1 MVFQQNDSGAPDKR
15 LKSAAGSYIF
25 SRQKELILDL
35 LAPHAGERLLDV
47 GCGTGSYLKLF
58 KEKGCAVT
66 GIDTAAAALDI
77 AREKLGRN
85 ADLQLGEAEDLPFSD
100 NEFDVVTMIN
110 VLELTHNPQKAIA
123 EAIRVCRNRIFI
135 GFVNKNSFVGTR
147 RQMKEMFG
155 FSLAADIRFFSVGE
169 LKNMAEKIIGA
180 PAIKWGS
187 VIYLP
192 AVVYDFFTEL
202 EEVFPMA
209 KNPFGA
215 FAGVTFPIKYTY
227 RTAENPL
234 LESFKLGDKSAA
246 AATEAVRG
254 ILNGA
259 EK

>member
-1 MVFQQNDSGAPDKR
+1 MVSQQNDSGTPDKR

-35 LAPHAGERLLDV
+35 VAPYAGERLLDI
-47 GCGTGSYLKLF
+47 GCGTGSHLKFF

-66 GIDTAAAALDI
+66 GIDSSSAALDI

-85 ADLQLGEAEDLPFSD
+85 ADLQLGKAEDLPFSD
-100 NEFDVVTMIN
+100 NEFDVVTLIN
-110 VLELTHNPQKAIA
+110 ALETVSDPQQAIE

-147 RQMKEMFG
+147 QQMKEMFG
-155 FSLAADIRFFSVGE
+155 FSLASDIRFFSVGE

-192 AVVYDFFTEL
+192 AVIYDFFTEL
-202 EEVFPMA
+202 EELFPMA

-215 FAGVTFPIKYTY
+215 FAGLTFPIKYTY
-227 RTAENPL
+227 RTAENPI
-234 LESFKLGDKSAA
+234 LEPFQLQDKSGAT
-246 AATEAVRG
+246 ATEAIRG